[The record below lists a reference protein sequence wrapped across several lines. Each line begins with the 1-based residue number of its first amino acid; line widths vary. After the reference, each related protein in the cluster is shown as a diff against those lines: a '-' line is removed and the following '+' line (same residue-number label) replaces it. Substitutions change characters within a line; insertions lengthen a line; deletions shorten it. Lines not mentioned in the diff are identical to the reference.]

1 METVLISPKRVAAL
15 HKVLEKLS
23 KKLNCSIEILQDGRV
38 KIDGAAYDEYNAK
51 NVIEAFGKGFSIGE
65 SFKLLND
72 EYYFKYVNL
81 KDLLKNDAEIKRI
94 KARIIGQDGKTK
106 SYIEDVSNVSL
117 SLFDNTVGI
126 IGTTEELAIA
136 TAALQILV
144 EGGTH
149 KKAYRIMES
158 LRKKYR

>member
-1 METVLISPKRVAAL
+1 METILISTKRIAAL
-15 HKVLEKLS
+15 QRILDKLR
-23 KKLNCSIEILQDGRV
+23 KKLNCSIEILEDGRV
-38 KIDGAAYDEYNAK
+38 KIDGTAYDEYNAK
-51 NVIEAFGKGFSIGE
+51 NIIEAFGKGFSIGE
-65 SFKLLND
+65 SYKLLNE

-94 KARIIGQDGKTK
+94 KSRIIGKDGKTK
-106 SYIEDVSNVSL
+106 SYIEDVSGVSL
-117 SLFDNTVGI
+117 SLFDNTIGI
-126 IGTTEELAIA
+126 IGTTEELTIA

-149 KKAYRIMES
+149 KKTYRIMES